1 MITTEK
7 ISPED
12 CCFFTVFSRL
22 MFLSV
27 NGRKNCWRAIPNRE
41 RNPHVKTKEND
52 VYNFYFTNLP
62 HINECDNGK
71 VRYYALNWIEGDIRN
86 KCIV

>member
-1 MITTEK
+1 MLFLYRILP
-7 ISPED
+7 SN
-12 CCFFTVFSRL
+12 V
-22 MFLSV
+22 LSV
-27 NGRKNCWRAIPNRE
+27 NGRKIVGGKNQPRKPF
-41 RNPHVKTKEND
+41 HVKTKEND

-71 VRYYALNWIEGDIRN
+71 VRYYALNWIEEDIRN